1 MLIHTHLQ
9 KCYRIAAEK
18 CNEAYDTRFSHGQEF
33 PLGFFDARLRFC
45 LNTLYLKLLFTE
57 LKVLKLNVG
66 KVRLVPTLRIF
77 LDHIKGR
84 SQTTLARFWPF

>member
-1 MLIHTHLQ
+1 MIHTHLQ

-33 PLGFFDARLRFC
+33 SLGFFDAARLRFC

-57 LKVLKLNVG
+57 LEVLKLNAG
-66 KVRLVPTLRIF
+66 KVPQWDIY
-77 LDHIKGR
+77 IGQ
-84 SQTTLARFWPF
+84 SQVTDFHLFFQVLYIY

>member
-33 PLGFFDARLRFC
+33 SLGFFDAARLRFC

-57 LKVLKLNVG
+57 FEVLKLNAG
-66 KVRLVPTLRIF
+66 KVQWVPHL
-77 LDHIKGR
+77 HENH
-84 SQTTLARFWPF
+84 

>member
-33 PLGFFDARLRFC
+33 SLGFFDAARLRFC

-57 LKVLKLNVG
+57 LEVLKLNAG
-66 KVRLVPTLRIF
+66 KVPQWDIYT
-77 LDHIKGR
+77 KQ
-84 SQTTLARFWPF
+84 SQVTNFHLFFQVLYIY

>member
-57 LKVLKLNVG
+57 LKDLKLNVG
-66 KVRLVPTLRIF
+66 KVRLKYGSEE
-77 LDHIKGR
+77 KG
-84 SQTTLARFWPF
+84 S